1 MLSAIKNLFESH
13 VNFRFDVIVEGVV
26 VAAFTECTLPTLQ
39 VETLEI
45 KEGGQNTYTHKLPV
59 RVNAGSITLKHGLS
73 RRTELLSW
81 YLQVLEGDIEEA
93 TRQVTV
99 VMYDVMHI
107 PLAIW
112 NFRDAYPVKW
122 TGPTLKSDGSEIAI
136 ESLELNYHG
145 FEGGG
150 ILS

>member
-13 VNFRFDVIVEGVV
+13 VNFRFDVIVEGVI

-39 VETLEI
+39 VETMDI

-112 NFRDAYPVKW
+112 NFRNAYPVKW

-136 ESLELNYHG
+136 ESLELTYHS